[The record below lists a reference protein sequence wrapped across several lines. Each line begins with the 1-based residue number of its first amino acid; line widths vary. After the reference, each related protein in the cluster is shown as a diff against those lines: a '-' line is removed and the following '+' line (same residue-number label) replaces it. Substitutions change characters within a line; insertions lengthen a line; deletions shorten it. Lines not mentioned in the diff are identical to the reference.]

1 MVFLMTAFRLRE
13 VYRKK
18 SRLMRVFR
26 SMAAFR
32 LRPPYRS
39 MAQMGCRYGESM
51 VWLRRNLVV
60 LKRLVA
66 MRILPH
72 AVDAG

>member
-1 MVFLMTAFRLRE
+1 MTACRLRE

-18 SRLMRVFR
+18 SRLMRVF
-26 SMAAFR
+26 
-32 LRPPYRS
+32 RS

-72 AVDAG
+72 AVAAG